1 MQSEGARESRSR
13 ATAPPCPNGQLPP
26 AWGPELCPTVFLDV
40 SRLLPCVQGRA
51 ASTAEVEPGFGRK
64 EVNFSLTTRRRGDNN
79 TLTYGLLKTE
89 AKKNYD
95 AVINVNAPPQNRT
108 ENCFQKMEKGSR
120 IGLIFAEVESP
131 VSRGGSLVTSRK
143 IKAKD
148 KTLANRGREPWRL
161 FPSEKRGPPRLGTCA
176 APEAR
181 SRRRASDPERSLPR
195 RLFFLEKFGGA
206 SRRGAGGSGRRP
218 SPRGSR
224 SAGCSLASGPQ
235 GL

>member
-1 MQSEGARESRSR
+1 MTWKRLLQVTDFPSPNKEQRPKVGLLDSDSGTSRSDTDETVQSEGARESRSR

-64 EVNFSLTTRRRGDNN
+64 EVNFSLTTRKRGDNN

-120 IGLIFAEVESP
+120 IGLIFTEVEFP
-131 VSRGGSLVTSRK
+131 VSRGGLLVTS
-143 IKAKD
+143 
-148 KTLANRGREPWRL
+148 
-161 FPSEKRGPPRLGTCA
+161 
-176 APEAR
+176 
-181 SRRRASDPERSLPR
+181 
-195 RLFFLEKFGGA
+195 
-206 SRRGAGGSGRRP
+206 
-218 SPRGSR
+218 
-224 SAGCSLASGPQ
+224 
-235 GL
+235 